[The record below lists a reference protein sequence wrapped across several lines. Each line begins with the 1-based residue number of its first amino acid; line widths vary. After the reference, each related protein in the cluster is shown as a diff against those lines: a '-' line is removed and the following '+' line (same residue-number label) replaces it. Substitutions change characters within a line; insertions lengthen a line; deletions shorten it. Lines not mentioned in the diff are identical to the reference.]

1 MSGYR
6 SLSRNRDFTVLWTGE
21 VVSQLGSATSM
32 FVFPLIGYALTGSA
46 TRAALPAGALMLGM
60 SVALLA
66 GGVLADRCDRRTVMR
81 AASGAG
87 VLLYGSLA
95 VAALLDVLTLGQ
107 LVAVA
112 FGTGVGAGVFRPAE
126 ASAVRSVVARE
137 DLPTAISQNQA
148 RDHIATLLGGPLG
161 GALYGL
167 SRALPFVLDAITFA
181 LSFVLLGRLQT
192 DLSPAPHGTPRSW
205 RSVGRDLT
213 EGVRYVL
220 RRPYFRAM
228 VLYGAAS
235 NLVVNAVFFVAI
247 LRLVQQGVHPAA
259 IGVVDALAG
268 VGGILGALAA
278 PYVIERLR
286 TGRLTILVAWSWVP
300 LIVPLVFWSSP
311 VLIGAMLCLGIML
324 NPAGNAG
331 AQSYRVAITPA
342 HLQGRVSSASQFLG
356 MVTMPLAPILGGF
369 LLEQY
374 GARAGTVGLLVA
386 AVLAALVPTLSRAV
400 RSVPRPRDWPV
411 LDEDVVREPVAG

>member
-167 SRALPFVLDAITFA
+167 SRALPFVLDAVTFA

-192 DLSPAPHGTPRSW
+192 DLSPAPHGTPRGW

-286 TGRLTILVAWSWVP
+286 TGRLTVLVAWSWVP

>member
-1 MSGYR
+1 
-6 SLSRNRDFTVLWTGE
+6 
-21 VVSQLGSATSM
+21 
-32 FVFPLIGYALTGSA
+32 
-46 TRAALPAGALMLGM
+46 MLGM
-60 SVALLA
+60 AVALLA

-95 VAALLDVLTLGQ
+95 AATLLDALTLAQ

-112 FGTGVGAGVFRPAE
+112 FGTGVATGVFAPAE
-126 ASAVRSVVARE
+126 ASAVRSVVTRE
-137 DLPTAISQNQA
+137 ELPTAISQNQA
-148 RDHIATLLGGPLG
+148 RHHIATLLGGPLG
-161 GALYGL
+161 GALYGV
-167 SRALPFVLDAITFA
+167 SRALPFLLDALTFA
-181 LSFVLLGRLQT
+181 LSFVMLGRLRA
-192 DLSPAPHGTPRSW
+192 DLSPTQRSEQRGW
-205 RSVGRDLT
+205 RAVRRDLT
-213 EGVRYVL
+213 EGVRYVFA
-220 RRPYFRAM
+220 RPYFRAM
-228 VLYGAAS
+228 VAFGAAC

-247 LRLVQQGVHPAA
+247 IRLVQQGVHPAT

-278 PYVIERLR
+278 PYVIDRMR

-300 LIVPLVFWSSP
+300 LIVPLLFWSSP
-311 VLIGAMLCLGIML
+311 VLIGAMLFVGLFL

-356 MVTMPLAPILGGF
+356 MTTMPLAPVLGGF

-374 GARAGTVGLLVA
+374 GATAATVGLLVA
-386 AVLAALVPTLSRAV
+386 AVATALIPTLSAAV
-400 RSVPRPRDWPV
+400 RAVPRPRDWPV
-411 LDEDVVREPVAG
+411 LDEDVRERVAVRA

>member
-1 MSGYR
+1 MTGYR
-6 SLSRNRDFTVLWTGE
+6 SLSRNRDFTILWTGE

-32 FVFPLIGYALTGSA
+32 FVFPLVGFALTGSA
-46 TRAALPAGALMLGM
+46 TRSALPAAALMLGM

-81 AASGAG
+81 AASGVG

-95 VAALLDVLTLGQ
+95 VAALLDALTLGQ

-112 FGTGVGAGVFRPAE
+112 FGTGIASGVFRPAE
-126 ASAVRSVVARE
+126 ASAVRSVVSRE
-137 DLPTAISQNQA
+137 ELPTAISQNQA

-167 SRALPFVLDAITFA
+167 SRALPFVLDAVTFA
-181 LSFVLLGRLQT
+181 LSFVLLGRLRT
-192 DLSPAPHGTPRSW
+192 DLSPARRGEGRGW
-205 RSVGRDLT
+205 RSVRRDLT
-213 EGVRYVL
+213 DGVRYVL
-220 RRPYFRAM
+220 VRPYFRTM
-228 VLYGAAS
+228 VAFGAAC

-247 LRLVQQGVHPAA
+247 IRLVQQGVHPAA

-278 PYVIERLR
+278 PYVIDRVR

-300 LIVPLVFWSSP
+300 LIVPLLFWSSP
-311 VLIGAMLCLGIML
+311 VLIGAMLFLGILL

-331 AQSYRVAITPA
+331 AQSYRVAITPS

-374 GARAGTVGLLVA
+374 GARAGTLGLLVA
-386 AVLAALVPTLSRAV
+386 AVLTALIPTLSQAV

-411 LDEDVVREPVAG
+411 LDEDVAGEAVAV